1 MKNNNNKSG
10 KRAVGH
16 RANRDI
22 FSKRKRSEIMS
33 AIKSKNTVLE
43 KRLFL
48 LLRKQGIKFKT
59 HYGGVIGKPDI
70 ALPKSRKAV
79 FLHSDFW
86 HGWHLST
93 WEHILPSE
101 FWKVKLKKNRER
113 DKKVLRTLRR
123 KGWKVMILWGHSFR
137 KDQESSVARIARF
150 LK

>member
-10 KRAVGH
+10 KRTL
-16 RANRDI
+16 RSKTTRDI

-33 AIKSKNTVLE
+33 AIKSKNTILE
-43 KRLFL
+43 KRLFI

-59 HYGGVIGKPDI
+59 HYDGVIGKPDI

-86 HGWHLST
+86 HGWRLST

-101 FWKVKLKKNRER
+101 FWKVKLEKNRAR
-113 DKKVLRTLRR
+113 DEKVLRTLRR

-137 KDQESSVARIARF
+137 KNPEGSVARIARF

>member
-1 MKNNNNKSG
+1 MKKHNNKSG
-10 KRAVGH
+10 NPLSTPKAK
-16 RANRDI
+16 RDI
-22 FSKRKRSEIMS
+22 FSKQKRSEIMS
-33 AIKSKNTVLE
+33 SIRSKNTIFE
-43 KRLFL
+43 KKLFY
-48 LLRKQGIKFKT
+48 LLRKRGLKFKT
-59 HYGGVIGKPDI
+59 HYRGVIGNPDI

-86 HGWHLST
+86 HGWRLPT

-101 FWKVKLKKNRER
+101 FWKVKLKKNRAR

-137 KDQESSVARIARF
+137 KNPEGSVARIARF

>member
-10 KRAVGH
+10 KLAV
-16 RANRDI
+16 RPNTTRDI

-33 AIKSKNTVLE
+33 AIKSKNTAPE
-43 KRLFL
+43 KRLFV

-59 HYGGVIGKPDI
+59 HYDRIIGKPDI
-70 ALPKSRKAV
+70 VLLKSRKAV

-86 HGWHLST
+86 HGWRLPT
-93 WEHILPSE
+93 WKNILPSE
-101 FWKVKLKKNRER
+101 FWKIKLEKNRER

-137 KDQESSVARIARF
+137 KDPEGSVARITRF

>member
-10 KRAVGH
+10 KRIVGPKTT
-16 RANRDI
+16 RDI
-22 FSKRKRSEIMS
+22 FSRRKRSEIMS
-33 AIKSKNTVLE
+33 SIKSKNTVLE
-43 KRLFL
+43 KRLFY
-48 LLRKQGIKFKT
+48 LLRKRGLKFRT

-70 ALPKSRKAV
+70 AVPKSRKAV

-86 HGWHLST
+86 HGWRLPA

-101 FWKVKLKKNRER
+101 FWKIKLKKNRAR
-113 DKKVLRTLRR
+113 DKKVLLALRR

-137 KDQESSVARIARF
+137 KDPESSVARIVRF